1 MSSSFLCGCGFSG
14 DTYRRLQYIRGGRI
28 QPWSFSSR
36 KAAEL
41 AARARKGGGGGARAQ
56 WAADDDDA
64 AGELDALA
72 ASAPPAL
79 RALLITKSG
88 LDYLR
93 TADLRAAGGADGEEE
108 PLDAEDDGDALE
120 EALRREDEEAPALSD
135 VSTHDTPLC
144 FLTAVAA
151 DVVFTA
157 EDADDGGEEESGGGG
172 GGG

>member
-1 MSSSFLCGCGFSG
+1 MSSSFLCSCGFSG
-14 DTYRRLQYIRGGRI
+14 DTNRALAVHTRRAHSALQL
-28 QPWSFSSR
+28 
-36 KAAEL
+36 AE
-41 AARARKGGGGGARAQ
+41 GGGDGGEGEEGGGERASAQ
-56 WAADDDDA
+56 WAAADDDA
-64 AGELDALA
+64 AGELRALA
-72 ASAPPAL
+72 ASAPLAL
-79 RALLITKSG
+79 RALLIPEKG
-88 LDYLR
+88 LDYMR

-151 DVVFTA
+151 DEVFTA